1 MVLLPNFFEI
11 WYSKSKILVN
21 FADLNRSVESSAHTI
36 DKKTEDSSE
45 QQSSLTSG
53 KADENEELLKSKRL
67 HLIEWLRSS
76 VHHLQGFQ
84 LWKA

>member
-1 MVLLPNFFEI
+1 
-11 WYSKSKILVN
+11 LVN

>member
-1 MVLLPNFFEI
+1 
-11 WYSKSKILVN
+11 LVN

-45 QQSSLTSG
+45 QQSSLTS
-53 KADENEELLKSKRL
+53 ADENEELLKSKRL

-84 LWKA
+84 LWKALIIVMTHGLDILTSICWQL